1 MSTLLKKLQDSNKA
15 AKATEESAK
24 VVINKIAST
33 NNPEKVILKCDEGDF
48 FVFASAF
55 PNKRIPV
62 ISQPIKA
69 ELLLREKGEYV
80 NVIAVSFETEQ
91 LGKYNLVATF
101 GNAVVL

>member
-15 AKATEESAK
+15 KVAEESAK
-24 VVINKIAST
+24 VVINKISST
-33 NNPEKVILKCDEGDF
+33 SNPEKVILKCDEGDF

-55 PNKRIPV
+55 PNKKIPV

-80 NVIAVSFETEQ
+80 NVTSVSFETEQ
-91 LGKYNLVATF
+91 LGKYNLAATYC
-101 GNAVVL
+101 NAVVL

>member
-15 AKATEESAK
+15 KVAEESAK
-24 VVINKIAST
+24 VVINKISST
-33 NNPEKVILKCDEGDF
+33 SNPEKVILKCDEGDF

-55 PNKRIPV
+55 PNKKIPI

-80 NVIAVSFETEQ
+80 NVTSVSFETEQ
-91 LGKYNLVATF
+91 LGKYNLAATF
-101 GNAVVL
+101 GNALIL

>member
-15 AKATEESAK
+15 KVAEESAK
-24 VVINKIAST
+24 VVINKISST
-33 NNPEKVILKCDEGDF
+33 SNPEKVILKCDEGDF

-55 PNKRIPV
+55 PNKKIPV

-80 NVIAVSFETEQ
+80 NVISVSFETEQ